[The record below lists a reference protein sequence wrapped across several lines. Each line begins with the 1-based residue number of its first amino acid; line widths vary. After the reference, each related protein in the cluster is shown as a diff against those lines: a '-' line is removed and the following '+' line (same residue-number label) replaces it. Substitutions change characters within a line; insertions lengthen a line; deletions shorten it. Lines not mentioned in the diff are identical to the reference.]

1 MGGPLLIFDP
11 SGVSFFHGLQRSS
24 LLLFSLCN
32 YDLSD
37 VDHDDDVMFLYELDL
52 ALEIDLPIVPSKLI
66 VHTKN
71 YDAFRKFQDSW
82 PIKLPW
88 VEFCLGSN
96 VNLHIIK
103 CSVCSEVEGFN
114 NVFYC

>member
-1 MGGPLLIFDP
+1 M
-11 SGVSFFHGLQRSS
+11 S
-24 LLLFSLCN
+24 LDES
-32 YDLSD
+32 
-37 VDHDDDVMFLYELDL
+37 DL

-66 VHTKN
+66 VDTKN

-88 VEFCLGSN
+88 VEFYLGSN

-103 CSVCSEVEGFN
+103 CSICSEVERYDNFFLLLSGIHYVN
-114 NVFYC
+114 TQVGGKLIERLELM